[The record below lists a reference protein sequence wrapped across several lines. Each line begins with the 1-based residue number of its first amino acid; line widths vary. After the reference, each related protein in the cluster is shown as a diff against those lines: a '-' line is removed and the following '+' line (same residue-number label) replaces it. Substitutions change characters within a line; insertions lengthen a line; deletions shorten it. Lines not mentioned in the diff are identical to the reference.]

1 MNINTPN
8 DMKHLSAIIIGAAI
22 IIAAAML
29 PLSVA
34 KLKSFDRT
42 VTVKGLCEREVNADK
57 VIWPLS
63 YKVVGDDLPAL
74 LREIE
79 NCNSTILKFLS
90 GGGVPA
96 DQITISSP
104 VISDKYADEYGN
116 NNRVNRYIIT
126 NVVTV
131 CSSQVD
137 DVLKLQATS
146 ADLLKQGVPLVAN
159 SWENQVE
166 FAYEALND
174 IKPEM
179 IEEATA
185 NAREA
190 AQKFAQ
196 DSGSQIGK
204 ILTASQ
210 GTFSINDRDANT
222 PYIKRVRVVT
232 SVTYYLKR

>member
-1 MNINTPN
+1 
-8 DMKHLSAIIIGAAI
+8 MKHISAIIIGASI

-34 KLKSFDRT
+34 KLRSYDRT
-42 VTVKGLCEREVNADK
+42 VTVKGLCEREVKADK

-63 YKVVGDDLPAL
+63 YKVVGDDLQAL
-74 LREIE
+74 LRETE
-79 NCNSTILKFLS
+79 KCNATIRNFLAE
-90 GGGVPA
+90 GGIPDTQV
-96 DQITISSP
+96 TISSP

-116 NNRVNRYIIT
+116 NNRVNRYIVT

-131 CSSQVD
+131 CSGQVD
-137 DVLKLQATS
+137 DVLKLQASS
-146 ADLLKQGVPLVAN
+146 AGLLKQGVPLVAN

-196 DSGSQIGK
+196 DSGSHIGK

-232 SVTYYLKR
+232 NVTYYLKR

>member
-1 MNINTPN
+1 
-8 DMKHLSAIIIGAAI
+8 MKHLSAIILGASI
-22 IIAAAML
+22 VIAAAML
-29 PLSVA
+29 PLSVS
-34 KLKSFDRT
+34 KLKSYDRL
-42 VTVKGLCEREVNADK
+42 VTVKGLCEREVMADK

-63 YKVVGDDLPAL
+63 YKVVGDDLQSL
-74 LREIE
+74 LRETE
-79 NCNSTILKFLS
+79 KCNETIRKFLS
-90 GGGVPA
+90 DGGVSS
-96 DQITISSP
+96 DQVTISSP

-116 NNRVNRYIIT
+116 NNRVNRYIVT

-131 CSSQVD
+131 CSGQVN
-137 DVLKLQATS
+137 DVLKLQAS
-146 ADLLKQGVPLVAN
+146 SSDLLKQGVPLVAN

-196 DSGSQIGK
+196 DSGSRIGK
-204 ILTASQ
+204 IKTATQ
-210 GTFSINDRDANT
+210 GTFSISDRDANT
-222 PYIKRVRVVT
+222 PHIKRVRVVT
-232 SVTYYLKR
+232 NVTYYLKR

>member
-1 MNINTPN
+1 
-8 DMKHLSAIIIGAAI
+8 MKHTSAIILGASI

-34 KLKSFDRT
+34 KLRSYDRT
-42 VTVKGLCEREVNADK
+42 VTVKGLCEREVKADK

-63 YKVVGDDLPAL
+63 YKVVGDDLQAL
-74 LREIE
+74 LRETE
-79 NCNSTILKFLS
+79 KCNATIKSFLS
-90 GGGVPA
+90 EGGIPDTQV
-96 DQITISSP
+96 TISSP

-116 NNRVNRYIIT
+116 NNRVNRYIVT

-137 DVLKLQATS
+137 DVLKLQASS

-196 DSGSQIGK
+196 DSGSHIGK

-232 SVTYYLKR
+232 NVTYYLKR

>member
-1 MNINTPN
+1 
-8 DMKHLSAIIIGAAI
+8 MKHISAVIIGASL
-22 IIAAAML
+22 IIAASML

-42 VTVKGLCEREVNADK
+42 VTVKGLCEREVKADK

-63 YKVVGDDLPAL
+63 YKVVGDDLQDL
-74 LREIE
+74 LRETE
-79 NCNSTILKFLS
+79 KCNATIRTFLTE
-90 GGGVPA
+90 GGIPA
-96 DQITISSP
+96 DQITFSSP

-116 NNRVNRYIIT
+116 NNRVNRYIVT

-131 CSSQVD
+131 CSDQVD
-137 DVLKLQATS
+137 DVLKLQAS
-146 ADLLKQGVPLVAN
+146 SSDLLKHGVPLVAN

-196 DSGSQIGK
+196 DSGSHIGK
-204 ILTASQ
+204 ILTATQ

-232 SVTYYLKR
+232 NVTYYLKR

>member
-1 MNINTPN
+1 
-8 DMKHLSAIIIGAAI
+8 MKNLSAIILGAAI
-22 IIAAAML
+22 VIAGAML
-29 PLSVA
+29 PYSVA
-34 KLKSFDRT
+34 KLKSYDRT
-42 VTVKGLCEREVNADK
+42 VTVKGLCEREVKADK
-57 VIWPLS
+57 VIWPIV
-63 YKVVGDDLPAL
+63 YKVVGNDLQEL

-79 NCNSTILKFLS
+79 NDNNAIVKFIT

-96 DQITISSP
+96 EQITISSP
-104 VISDKYADEYGN
+104 AISDKYADEYGN
-116 NNRVNRYIIT
+116 NDRVNRFIIT

-131 CSSQVD
+131 CSDQVD
-137 DVLKLQATS
+137 DVLKLQRS
-146 ADLLKQGVPLVAN
+146 SSDLLKMGISLVP
-159 SWENQVE
+159 ENWDNQTE

-196 DSGSQIGK
+196 DSDSHIGK

-232 SVTYYLKR
+232 YVTYYLKH